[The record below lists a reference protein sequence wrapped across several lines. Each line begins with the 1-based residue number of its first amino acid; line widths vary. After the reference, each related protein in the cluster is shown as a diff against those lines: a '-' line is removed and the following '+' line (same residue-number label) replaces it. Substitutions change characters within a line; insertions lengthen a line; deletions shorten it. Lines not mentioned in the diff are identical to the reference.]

1 MEKLLKYESNA
12 FFTKELDVDEL
23 FTVEDFSDEH
33 QMMADMT
40 DSFVEQDLMPV
51 LPDMEKQNFDQVIRM
66 IKKSGEL
73 GLLGVDIPEQYGG
86 MELDK
91 VSAIIITEH
100 IAKGRSFNVTYS
112 GQIGIG
118 SLPIVYYGTEEQKK
132 KYLPSIAS
140 GEKIGAYALTEP
152 DAGTDAIGI
161 KTTAQLSEDGTHYV
175 INGEKQFITNAAFAD
190 FFILYAKVDGDQFTA
205 FIVDQDTEGITIG
218 PEEQKMGLKG
228 SSTTS
233 IVLSDVKVPVEN
245 VLGEIGRGHSIA
257 FNILNIGRHKISATC
272 IGTAKRALELAV
284 QHTTERKQ
292 FKRAL
297 SEFNLTK
304 EKLAS
309 MAVNIFAM
317 ESMVYRTAG
326 EFEKGA
332 QFAEENGI
340 PFLKLLKNYAAEC
353 SVNKVFASEA
363 LDDIVDE
370 SLQLHGGYGFVQEYE
385 IETLYRDS
393 RINRIFE
400 GTNEINRIVTANSIL
415 ENVDFYLQKRT
426 VKGGCSEQ
434 LTKQWE
440 LLQSLRTF
448 TGQFAK
454 VVHETHSN
462 AHEEQELLVRL
473 ADFTTLTYALESS
486 LLRVEKML
494 KNSTVKN
501 VDHNVRLV
509 KVFAEEAAVTFLT
522 KALSIPYEDS
532 ELTDQ
537 LTELMTQVQET
548 RIHSIDEKRQIA
560 NVVISRGS

>member
-1 MEKLLKYESNA
+1 MEKLLKYETNA
-12 FFTKELDVDEL
+12 FFTKELDVNDV

-40 DSFVEQDLMPV
+40 DRFVEQDLLPV
-51 LPDMEKQNFDQVIRM
+51 LPDMENQDFNQVIRM
-66 IKKSGEL
+66 IEKSGEL

-86 MELDK
+86 MGLDK
-91 VSAIIITEH
+91 VSAIIITEY

-161 KTTAQLSEDGTHYV
+161 KTTAKLTDDGKHYV

-190 FFILYAKVDGDQFTA
+190 FFILYAKVDGDKFTA
-205 FIVDQDTEGITIG
+205 FIVDRDTEGMTIG

-233 IVLSDVKVPVEN
+233 IVLSDVKVPAEN
-245 VLGEIGRGHSIA
+245 VLGEIGKGHSIA

-272 IGTAKRALELAV
+272 VGTAKQALELAV

-297 SEFNLTK
+297 AEFNLTK
-304 EKLAS
+304 EKLAT
-309 MAVNIFAM
+309 MAANIFAM

-332 QFAEENGI
+332 QFAEENEI

-363 LDDIVDE
+363 LDAIVDE
-370 SLQLHGGYGFVQEYE
+370 ALQLHGGYGFIQEYE

-400 GTNEINRIVTANSIL
+400 GTNEINRIVTAHSIL
-415 ENVDFYLQKRT
+415 DHVDEYAQERT
-426 VKGGCSEQ
+426 LKGGYSEQ
-434 LTKQWE
+434 LNSQWQ
-440 LLQSLRTF
+440 LLQELRVF
-448 TGQFAK
+448 TGKFAK
-454 VVHETHSN
+454 DMDEVYSN
-462 AHEEQELLVRL
+462 VHEEQELLARL

-494 KNSTVKN
+494 KNGNNKN
-501 VDHNVRLV
+501 IDHNVRLV
-509 KVFAEEAAVTFLT
+509 KVFAEEAALKYLT
-522 KALSIPYEDS
+522 HALSISYENN
-532 ELTDQ
+532 ELKDQ
-537 LTELMTQVQET
+537 LTELITSVKDT
-548 RIHSIDEKRQIA
+548 RIHVIDEKRKIA
-560 NVVISRGS
+560 NTVAANGN